1 MSVLLFAFLRG
12 RQHTPWEVVDERSV
26 LRLIGLTLPVAVFLL
41 GVVGPRQGGF
51 TSSYVATYAALLIGL
66 GVVEQAAPAK
76 EATLWRRLLYLG
88 AELGLCFW
96 VVRVQGSLVRPAP
109 IYLLP
114 ASRALLMFGDVRGF
128 VLSLSIW
135 VVYAINVGMVLWP
148 SRLNEYPNYLVFMLA
163 PYSLAVVLTAA
174 TLRQAA
180 GRRHVQALYD
190 ELRSAHEEL
199 KELHQQVRE
208 AAIAQER
215 NRLAREIH
223 DTLAHYL
230 TIVNIQL
237 EAAEKLGTQQL
248 EKALEQVRR
257 DRRLTLEC
265 LQEVRRSVAALRS
278 ATLEEMSLSAAVG
291 KLVTEFRETTGIE
304 VLLDI
309 RLPETLALGSEV
321 VMTLYRVVQEG
332 LTNVHRHAK
341 ASMAEVTLAANSGVV
356 ELSVV
361 DNGVGSPA
369 SDNPYDRGFG
379 LLGLRERVQLLDGQ
393 FAFGRAP
400 SGGSRLSVSLPI
412 SKRP

>member
-1 MSVLLFAFLRG
+1 MFAFLRG
-12 RQHTPWEVVDERSV
+12 RQHTPGDLIDERAV
-26 LRLIGLTLPVAVFLL
+26 LRLIGLALPVAVFLL
-41 GVVGPRQGGF
+41 GVVGPREGGL
-51 TSSYVATYAALLIGL
+51 TTSYVATYAALLLGL
-66 GVVEQAAPAK
+66 VVVEQAAPAK
-76 EATLWRRLLYLG
+76 EATLWRRLLSLG
-88 AELGLCFW
+88 AELGLCFL

-208 AAIAQER
+208 AAITQER

-257 DRRLTLEC
+257 ARRLTLEC

-291 KLVTEFRETTGIE
+291 KLVTDFRETTGIE

-321 VMTLYRVVQEG
+321 AMTLYRVVQEG

-341 ASMAEVTLAANSGVV
+341 ASMAEVTLAANSDVV

-361 DNGVGSPA
+361 DNGVGSPTSGNA
-369 SDNPYDRGFG
+369 YDRGFG
-379 LLGLRERVQLLDGQ
+379 LLGLRERVQLLDGR

-412 SKRP
+412 TKRL